1 MELCS
6 QITGGWSCPRMSLLS
21 RLDATIDSWMPLTDT
36 HQKQSLSGFWK
47 KLELSAYV
55 GYISTKIIFPCKIHQ
70 CISVPK
76 VKSWHVDEVVGL
88 GYVMICTCFLMHEL
102 LIKTMRKI
110 SPSFISLRWEP
121 SNKLPIGYCTCTYSR
136 CMKIN
141 QNVAVLNE
149 TFSVIVVSPWLYL
162 ASRTSRLL

>member
-110 SPSFISLRWEP
+110 SPSFIYSWDESHLINYLYYTCISITLFENHQKCRIWIFQFWHF
-121 SNKLPIGYCTCTYSR
+121 LPIF
-136 CMKIN
+136 
-141 QNVAVLNE
+141 VLLKR
-149 TFSVIVVSPWLYL
+149 TFW
-162 ASRTSRLL
+162 